1 MELFDIT
8 ALKISKVVTTT
19 YSTSFS
25 LATSMMRKEMR
36 NAIYA
41 IYGFVR
47 LADEIVDT
55 FHEHD
60 KENLLDKLETDLKSA
75 LQNHISLNPILHSFQ
90 LVVHKYQIPYDYI
103 GAFLDSMRSD
113 LHKKIYTDKKET
125 DGYIYGSA
133 DVVGL
138 MCLKVF
144 TLRDDEMFDRLKE
157 PAMRLGSAFQKVN
170 FLRDIKSDSEELGR
184 SYFHHLH
191 NEEFTEEQ
199 KLLIISEIENDF
211 AVAYQGIKQL
221 PGDARIAVLLAY
233 LYYQKLLFKL
243 KVTPSGK
250 IKERRI
256 RVPNSVKMA
265 LMVKAVVLGKF
276 NIL

>member
-8 ALKISKVVTTT
+8 SFKISHVVTSS

-25 LATSMMRKEMR
+25 LATRMMKKEMR
-36 NAIYA
+36 DAIYA

-55 FHEHD
+55 FHQYD
-60 KENLLDKLETDLKSA
+60 KELLLDKLEVDLENA
-75 LQNHISLNPILHSFQ
+75 LQNQISLNPILHSFQ
-90 LVVHKYQIPYDYI
+90 MVVHRYQIPHEYI
-103 GAFLDSMRSD
+103 KAFLASMRSD
-113 LHKKIYTDKKET
+113 LHKKVYTDKKET

-144 TLRDDEMFDRLKE
+144 TRGDNEMFDRLRE

-170 FLRDIKSDSEELGR
+170 FLRDIKCDSEELGR
-184 SYFHHLH
+184 SYFHQLQ
-191 NEEFTEEQ
+191 NEEFTEEM
-199 KLLIISEIENDF
+199 KMLIISEIESDF
-211 AVAYQGIKQL
+211 ASAYQGIKQL

-233 LYYQKLLFKL
+233 LYYQKLLLKL
-243 KVTPSGK
+243 KVTPSKK
-250 IKERRI
+250 IKEQRI
-256 RVPNSVKMA
+256 SVPNSVKMS
-265 LMVKAVVLGKF
+265 LMVKAVVLGKL

>member
-36 NAIYA
+36 DAIYA

-55 FHEHD
+55 FHAHD
-60 KENLLDKLETDLKSA
+60 KEALLDRLETDLKSA
-75 LQNHISLNPILHSFQ
+75 LQNHISLNPVLHAFQ
-90 LVVHKYQIPYDYI
+90 LVVHKYQIPFEYI
-103 GAFLDSMRSD
+103 VAFLDSMRSD
-113 LHKKIYTDKKET
+113 LHKKTYTDKNET
-125 DGYIYGSA
+125 DSYIYGSA

-144 TLRDDEMFDRLKE
+144 TLRDDDMFERLKE

-184 SYFHHLH
+184 SYFHHLQ
-191 NEEFTEEQ
+191 NAEFTEEK